1 MSNQVATIQPKMLSD
16 YLNKYQ
22 GQLKNALPSHITP
35 DRMIRLAM
43 TAFSQN
49 SGLQNCDINSVFG
62 AVVIAAQ
69 MGLEIGVAGQG
80 YLVPYKGK
88 ATFVPGW
95 QGLVDLVS
103 RSGRATVWTGC
114 VYKGDDFDWA
124 LGDRPFVRHRPKGET
139 DELYTDIEYVYAF
152 GRVNGS
158 ENAVIEVWSLS
169 RVLRHLKKF
178 NKVGGMHYALKDNH
192 VNFEMYARKVALLQV
207 LKYMP
212 KSIEV
217 QKAIQVAHA
226 AEDGKNVIIDG
237 DMVII
242 TDPQDDDAGSQATQA
257 GSGNALP
264 LCTAEEFEKKKA
276 GWRKQIV
283 EGLKTEAELL
293 AMIESKM
300 QLTADQKLTINSW
313 THE

>member
-139 DELYTDIEYVYAF
+139 DELYTDIEYVYAC